1 MRGACVVPR
10 AWYKTLPFKKTIIF
24 PSLEITAVEK
34 LRRKYT
40 SSAVAG
46 AIILRFFLTGVVQKQ
61 CLRRAEKVFEQSLFY
76 IFRVLHE
83 VKKPMLGA
91 DAADLLHVQ

>member
-1 MRGACVVPR
+1 MYRARGTRRC
-10 AWYKTLPFKKTIIF
+10 LFKITIIF
-24 PSLEITAVEK
+24 PSLEITAVEM

-46 AIILRFFLTGVVQKQ
+46 AIILRFFLTVGLSKNSA
-61 CLRRAEKVFEQSLFY
+61 RRAQKVFQQSLFY